1 MEEEQA
7 EAAASINNTEKED
20 VQIAE
25 AHASKMAA
33 KWEKIHKKEA
43 KKAEKSRMPQK

>member
-7 EAAASINNTEKED
+7 EAAVSNNAEKED